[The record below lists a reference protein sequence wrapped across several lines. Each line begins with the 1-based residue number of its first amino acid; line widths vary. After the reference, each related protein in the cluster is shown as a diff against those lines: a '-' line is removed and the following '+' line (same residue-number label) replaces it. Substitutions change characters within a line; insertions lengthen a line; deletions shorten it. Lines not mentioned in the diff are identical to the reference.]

1 MDKETTALDKYN
13 KKILASDRVE
23 TILLPVRDG
32 LMISRKIK

>member
-1 MDKETTALDKYN
+1 MIN
-13 KKILASDRVE
+13 SDRVE